1 MSVNTAN
8 MRLKDIRPA
17 PCEIEY
23 KNMKFLITDRPTD
36 QNIHTYIQV
45 WIVLGSNLCVFVS
58 TTWNYDFA
66 RFFYLPYWNV
76 FDRLLQS
83 LSKASPLCFILSIYR
98 VSGLEAYKNT

>member
-1 MSVNTAN
+1 MSVSTTN

-45 WIVLGSNLCVFVS
+45 WIV
-58 TTWNYDFA
+58 
-66 RFFYLPYWNV
+66 
-76 FDRLLQS
+76 
-83 LSKASPLCFILSIYR
+83 
-98 VSGLEAYKNT
+98 

>member
-1 MSVNTAN
+1 MSVSTAN

-45 WIVLGSNLCVFVS
+45 WILLGSGSQMFS
-58 TTWNYDFA
+58 WT
-66 RFFYLPYWNV
+66 
-76 FDRLLQS
+76 
-83 LSKASPLCFILSIYR
+83 K
-98 VSGLEAYKNT
+98 